1 MMEDRRTDEI
11 INKFSSLPCKT
22 DRFHVSVGFFA
33 NRSQKTSRCVRKLV
47 THQVAPHVPLFSSYH
62 ILTPSVIY
70 YWTDAINESIR
81 LFIKVNAWDQVVLCI
96 KARGSCIRRMTV
108 IKKRVSRQKYYDN
121 SSKNIRLEQIKIF
134 QLYSSYIC
142 CKVTWNLLLNIA
154 TSTTKK
160 SCKHC
165 FSF

>member
-1 MMEDRRTDEI
+1 MPEGKEFSIGSCFLLKDWAELCTCFDWFLQTMMEDRRTDEI

-22 DRFHVSVGFFA
+22 DRFHFSVGFFA

-81 LFIKVNAWDQVVLCI
+81 LFIQVNAWDQVVLCI

-108 IKKRVSRQKYYDN
+108 IKKSKPTKILRQFK
-121 SSKNIRLEQIKIF
+121 
-134 QLYSSYIC
+134 
-142 CKVTWNLLLNIA
+142 
-154 TSTTKK
+154 
-160 SCKHC
+160 
-165 FSF
+165 

>member
-47 THQVAPHVPLFSSYH
+47 THSVALHVPLFSSYH

-70 YWTDAINESIR
+70 YWTDAINESIS
-81 LFIKVNAWDQVVLCI
+81 LSIKVNAWDQVVLCI

-108 IKKRVSRQKYYDN
+108 NKKRVSRQKYYDN
-121 SSKNIRLEQIKIF
+121 SNYRSRFCSTINQYRCYSWF
-134 QLYSSYIC
+134 QKKGCCFRRNCCAFCSHPRSYS
-142 CKVTWNLLLNIA
+142 
-154 TSTTKK
+154 
-160 SCKHC
+160 
-165 FSF
+165 F